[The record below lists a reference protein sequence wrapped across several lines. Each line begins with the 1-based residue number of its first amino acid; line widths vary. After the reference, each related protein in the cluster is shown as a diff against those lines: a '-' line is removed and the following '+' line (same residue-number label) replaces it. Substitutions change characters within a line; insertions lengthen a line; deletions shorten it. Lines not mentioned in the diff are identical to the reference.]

1 MAWNS
6 WKRYRAFFFDFDGTL
21 VDSLPILK
29 KVYFDFMKSMGQE
42 GSEEEFETL
51 NGPNIKQIVSYLRRR
66 YQIKDSEG
74 EIRDL
79 FRSLCL
85 SLYST
90 KVDFFP
96 GAARFLEDAKEK
108 GIRLYVVT
116 SAERA
121 LVERVFDRTQM
132 RFLIDGIVSS
142 TDFQNG
148 KPHPEVYLRALL
160 QADLNSEDVLAFEDS
175 KNGILAA
182 TRAGI
187 RTVAFG
193 TGQKVASD
201 DVHHIASWDDAAAL
215 FKKGAP

>member
-1 MAWNS
+1 MAWNN

-29 KVYFDFMKSMGQE
+29 KVYFDFMKSVGKE
-42 GSEEEFETL
+42 GSEEEFEKL
-51 NGPNIKQIVSYLRRR
+51 NGPNIKEIVSYLHRR
-66 YQIKDSEG
+66 YEINDSEN

-96 GAARFLEDAKEK
+96 GAAQFLEDAKEK

-116 SAERA
+116 SAEPA
-121 LVERVFDRTQM
+121 LVERVFDRTQK
-132 RFLIDGIVSS
+132 RPLLDGIVSS

-148 KPHPEVYLRALL
+148 KPHPEVYLRALIE
-160 QADLNSEDVLAFEDS
+160 ADLNSEDVLAFEDS

-187 RTVAFG
+187 QTVAFG
-193 TGQKVASD
+193 TGQKVARD
-201 DVHHIASWDDAAAL
+201 DVHQIVSWDDAAAL
-215 FKKGAP
+215 FEEGTP